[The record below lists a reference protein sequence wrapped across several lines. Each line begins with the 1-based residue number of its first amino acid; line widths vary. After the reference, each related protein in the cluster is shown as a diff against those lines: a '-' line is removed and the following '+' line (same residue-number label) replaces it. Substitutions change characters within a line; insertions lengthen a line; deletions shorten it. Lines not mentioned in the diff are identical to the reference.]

1 MSGDSLL
8 LDTNIVILTLGGHAV
23 LAGHVEGK
31 KLLLSVISELEALGD
46 PAGDEAGE
54 AVVRAFVKR
63 CSVVGLEE
71 MVKNETVRLRRSHRL
86 KLPDAII
93 AATAIASDVPPL
105 IANKG
110 SLRSK
115 NELVVD
121 LYEH

>member
-23 LAGHVEGK
+23 LADHIEGK
-31 KLLLSVISELEALGD
+31 KLFLSFISQLEALGY

-54 AVVRAFVKR
+54 AVVGAFVKR

-71 MVKNETVRLRRSHRL
+71 MVNNETVRLRRSHRL

-105 IANKG
+105 TADKG